1 MNMAQNVYINLISSN
16 AIMPSYAHSN
26 DAGMDIFASED
37 TYVKPG
43 QSVLVPTG
51 LKMAIPDGFE
61 MQIRPRSGL
70 SLNTLLRI
78 PNSPGTIDSGYRDEI
93 KIIVYNASTVSDS
106 VDENDT
112 YTTESK
118 GNPQGIYLIRRGDR
132 IAQMVFASVSKAHL
146 ILIDS
151 LDGIGNNRN
160 GGFGSTGISEQAEP
174 TK

>member
-1 MNMAQNVYINLISSN
+1 MEQNVYINLISPD

-26 DAGMDIFASED
+26 DAGMDIFASEN

-43 QSVLVPTG
+43 ESVLVPTG

-61 MQIRPRSGL
+61 VQIRPRSGL

-106 VDENDT
+106 CAQIET
-112 YTTESK
+112 FTTDSK

-132 IAQMVFASVSKAHL
+132 IAQMVFASVTKANL
-146 ILIDS
+146 IPVDS

-160 GGFGSTGISEQAEP
+160 GGFGSTGISEHTGPA
-174 TK
+174 K

>member
-1 MNMAQNVYINLISSN
+1 MHQNVYINLISSN

-37 TYVKPG
+37 IYVMPG

-61 MQIRPRSGL
+61 IQIRPRSGL

-93 KIIVYNASTVSDS
+93 KIIIYNASAVSDS
-106 VDENDT
+106 DNEVNT

-132 IAQMVFASVSKAHL
+132 IAQMVFASVTKAQL
-146 ILIDS
+146 ICVDS

-160 GGFGSTGISEQAEP
+160 GGFGSTGISEYVEP

>member
-1 MNMAQNVYINLISSN
+1 MREKVFIALINSN

-26 DAGMDIFASED
+26 DAGMDICASED

-51 LKMAIPDGFE
+51 LKMAIPDGYE

-70 SLNTLLRI
+70 SLNTMIRI

-93 KIIVYNASTVSDS
+93 KVIVYNASSISDS
-106 VDENDT
+106 INNDNI
-112 YTTESK
+112 YTTQSK

-132 IAQMVFASVSKAHL
+132 IAQMVFASVIRTQL
-146 ILIDS
+146 IAVDS

-160 GGFGSTGISEQAEP
+160 GGFGSTGISDRPEP